1 MGYSNVGV
9 SKTIREFLGFPTVAM
24 WSRLTVS
31 TRYFLLYAQTKPQEK
46 EIGIPYTLFP
56 AINWNERNATNLL
69 FTRLACGRG
78 LAWDST
84 KKAVSDPM
92 GVTKRLK
99 TSRPT
104 SLADRTKRQRGTEGD
119 MFYGMLTL
127 DPRIC

>member
-1 MGYSNVGV
+1 MGYSDVGV

-31 TRYFLLYAQTKPQEK
+31 TIYFLLYAQTKPQEK
-46 EIGIPYTLFP
+46 EIPFTLFP

-99 TSRPT
+99 TSSPT

-119 MFYGMLTL
+119 MFYGMLA
-127 DPRIC
+127 RH